1 MSGVQDASARA
12 AREAAMMR
20 LFPTARIKTT
30 TGMDLS
36 YEDGCAVFHQAY
48 NPDFDHGIG
57 GIHGGLIMTL
67 LDNAA
72 WFTAAPHYD
81 HWVATAE
88 LSVRILEPVTGEDLV
103 ARGRLVR
110 AGRRLAVA
118 EGEVR
123 TAAGR
128 LIATAAGTFAVTS
141 VPLDV

>member
-1 MSGVQDASARA
+1 MSRGTDTGDRSE
-12 AREAAMMR
+12 REAAMMR

-36 YEDGCAVFHQAY
+36 YEEGRAVFHQAH
-48 NPDFDHGIG
+48 NPNFDHGIG

-72 WFTAAPHYD
+72 WFTAAPYYD
-81 HWVATAE
+81 HWIATVE
-88 LSVRILEPVTGEDLV
+88 LSVRMLESVKEEDLV

-110 AGRRLAVA
+110 AGKRLAVA
-118 EGEVR
+118 EAEVH